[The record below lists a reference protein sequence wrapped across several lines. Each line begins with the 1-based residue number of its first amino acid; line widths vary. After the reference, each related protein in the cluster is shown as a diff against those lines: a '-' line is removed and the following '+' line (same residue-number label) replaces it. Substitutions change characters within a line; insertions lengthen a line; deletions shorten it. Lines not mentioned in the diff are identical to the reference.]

1 MRHCPKCRE
10 SSLEFDPYFGRY
22 RCFSCGWMASSST
35 EREIRLL
42 EENSHPEEF
51 FKGKIPSSDLVFT
64 AAYDKLNDALLFD
77 FGIKEPTYD
86 LPEPDGRVIWKAGAL
101 SDMMAGVV
109 ILKAKELDVSEV
121 RIKIGFPARKEA
133 IEGIVKST
141 PGGFAAGRAT
151 RSLIDKIERV
161 ELHVKSIQP
170 KDQADDKP
178 FNDAFE
184 EFKKQFATT

>member
-1 MRHCPKCRE
+1 MRQCPECRK

-42 EENSHPEEF
+42 EENSHPEEL

-109 ILKAKELDVSEV
+109 ILKAKELGISQV
-121 RIKIGFPARKEA
+121 RIKIGISARKKAFED
-133 IEGIVKST
+133 IIRST

-151 RSLIDKIERV
+151 RSLMDKIERV
-161 ELHVKSIQP
+161 ELHVKTMQP
-170 KDQADDKP
+170 NDQDDDKP
-178 FNDAFE
+178 FSEAFE
-184 EFKKQFATT
+184 KFEERFATT